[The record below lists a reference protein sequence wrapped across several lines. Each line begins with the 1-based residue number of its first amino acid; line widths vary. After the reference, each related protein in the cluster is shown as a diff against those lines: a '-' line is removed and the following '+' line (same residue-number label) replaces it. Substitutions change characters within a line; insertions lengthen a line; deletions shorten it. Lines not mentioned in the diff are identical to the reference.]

1 MVNWLA
7 RHMAK
12 FHTWRKCVVCKIQC
26 TPLNFVDV
34 DEGRTCIA
42 CWTERMN
49 PDHPELE
56 AIRARVEAE
65 VEVWR
70 CQKHTRD
77 ENGLPDGPKSV
88 RSQGNRVNIH

>member
-1 MVNWLA
+1 
-7 RHMAK
+7 
-12 FHTWRKCVVCKIQC
+12 
-26 TPLNFVDV
+26 
-34 DEGRTCIA
+34 
-42 CWTERMN
+42 MN

-56 AIRARVEAE
+56 AIRAKVEEE

-88 RSQGNRVNIH
+88 RTQGNRVSNP